1 MSYFCYCKKS
11 GTFGIP
17 KKNLRDA
24 GRNLSKPQNRD
35 CPGRTRK
42 NRIPTLVVIDGHY
55 LETNDPS
62 VAPGPLTHI
71 SYSTYKVFSI
81 QQHYVWPTQCIY
93 SLRMNLQEQTANVA
107 LYSIK

>member
-1 MSYFCYCKKS
+1 M
-11 GTFGIP
+11 
-17 KKNLRDA
+17 
-24 GRNLSKPQNRD
+24 
-35 CPGRTRK
+35 
-42 NRIPTLVVIDGHY
+42 
-55 LETNDPS
+55 
-62 VAPGPLTHI
+62 APGPLTHI